1 MVLDRA
7 SVAIIGG
14 GIIGA
19 SVAYHLAKRGTSDV
33 VLVEKEPLLGSHATA
48 KAAGGIRQQ
57 FGSEINC
64 RLSIESVRQF
74 ERFQEEMDVTTEF
87 HQWGYLWLATRA
99 EEIEVF
105 RRNVAMQQSLGIP
118 VRIVTPREALEIAPY
133 LRVDDLLG
141 GTFCPTDGY
150 GSPADYL
157 AGYEK
162 QARRLGVRF
171 RYPCTVSRVR
181 VREGR
186 IEALET
192 DQGEILTDTVVLAAG
207 AFSPGIA
214 RTANVDLPIQPYR
227 RQIFVTKP
235 FPEIQEEMPMTVDFT
250 SGIYMHKES
259 GGILM
264 GLADKDEPPSFNE
277 TVDWGFLERVI
288 ELATHRVPSLE
299 RAEILRGWAGLYDTT
314 PDHHPIL
321 GRVPDLPG
329 LLLACG
335 FSGHGFMHA
344 PAVGKVTA
352 EIILDGTPSIDISA
366 LSLSRFREG
375 KLVHESHV
383 I

>member
-1 MVLDRA
+1 MLDRA
-7 SVAIIGG
+7 SVAVVGG
-14 GIIGA
+14 GIIGT
-19 SVAYHLAKRGTSDV
+19 SVAYHLAKRGAKDV
-33 VLVEKEPLLGSHATA
+33 VLLEKEPLLGSHATA

-57 FGSEINC
+57 FGSEVNC

-74 ERFQEEMDVTTEF
+74 ERFEKEMDCSAEF
-87 HQWGYLWLATRA
+87 HQRGYLWLATKP
-99 EEIEVF
+99 EEVEVF
-105 RRNVAMQQSLGIP
+105 RRNIALQQPLGIP
-118 VRIVTPREALEIAPY
+118 VRLLTAKEALAIAPY
-133 LRVDDLLG
+133 LRIDDVVG
-141 GTFCPTDGY
+141 ASFCPTDGY
-150 GSPADYL
+150 ASPADFL
-157 AGYEK
+157 TGYEK
-162 QARRLGVRF
+162 QAKRLGVRF
-171 RYPCTVSRVR
+171 HHPCTVSRIR
-181 VREGR
+181 AREGR

-192 DQGEILTDTVVLAAG
+192 DQGDVVTDTVVLAAG
-207 AFSPGIA
+207 PFSPRVA
-214 RTANVDLPIQPYR
+214 QTASVDLPIQPYR

-235 FPEIQEEMPMTVDFT
+235 FAEIMEEMPMTVDFT
-250 SGIYMHKES
+250 SGVYMHKES
-259 GGILM
+259 GGVLM

-288 ELATHRVPSLE
+288 ELAMHRVPSLE

-321 GRVPDLPG
+321 GRAPDLPG

-344 PAVGKVTA
+344 PAVGLVTA
-352 EIILDGTPSIDISA
+352 EIALGGKPSIDVSC

>member
-1 MVLDRA
+1 VLDRA
-7 SVAIIGG
+7 SVAVIGG

-19 SVAYHLAKRGTSDV
+19 SVAYHLAKRGAKDV

-57 FGSEINC
+57 FGSEVNC

-74 ERFQEEMDVTTEF
+74 ERFEKEMDCSAEF
-87 HQWGYLWLATRA
+87 HQRGYLWLATRP
-99 EEIEVF
+99 EEVEVF
-105 RRNVAMQQSLGIP
+105 RRNLAIQQPLGIP
-118 VRIVTPREALEIAPY
+118 SHLVTPKEALAIAPY
-133 LRVDDLLG
+133 LRIDDLVG

-150 GSPADYL
+150 ASPADFL
-157 AGYEK
+157 TGYEK
-162 QARRLGVRF
+162 QAKRLGVRF
-171 RYPCTVSRVR
+171 HHPCTVSRIR
-181 VREGR
+181 AREGR

-192 DQGEILTDTVVLAAG
+192 NLGEVVTDTVVLAAG
-207 AFSPGIA
+207 PFSPRIA
-214 RTANVDLPIQPYR
+214 QTANVDLPIQPYR

-235 FPEIQEEMPMTVDFT
+235 FPEIMEEMPMTVDFT
-250 SGIYMHKES
+250 SGVYMHKES
-259 GGILM
+259 GGVLM

-288 ELATHRVPSLE
+288 ELAMHRVPSLE

-321 GRVPDLPG
+321 GRSPDLPG

-344 PAVGKVTA
+344 PAVGTVTA
-352 EIILDGTPSIDISA
+352 EIVLGGKPSIDVAA

-375 KLVHESHV
+375 NLVHESHV